1 MSIDPI
7 NIGGQANDGN
17 GQSLRSGGALINANF
32 AELDART
39 ATAQATAE
47 LGVADS
53 AAALEAASMAQAK
66 ADEAVPGSAVGVTVA
81 QLVEGLVP
89 SSQLPSYVDDV
100 LEFPA
105 LANFPATGET
115 GKIYIAINDGD
126 SPSNP
131 TRQYRWSG
139 TAYVMIP
146 SSPGSTDQ
154 VPEGSTNLY
163 LTAARVRATTLEGLS
178 TSLNEAVA
186 ATDSVLTGTGK
197 LQAQVSAAV
206 SALSGKFDKTGGKLT
221 GALNNANIVSLA
233 SSATPAIGAA
243 AANTITIT
251 GTTGITGFDSIAS
264 GAVRTLVF
272 AGAVTL
278 THNATSLILPKGAD
292 ITTAA
297 GDVLQFTSLGGG
309 NWRCTGKMV
318 AAEGGAGGGGSYLG
332 QTIAWKL
339 SEASIPAGLLPENG
353 QIADR
358 ATYPDLWALYAPIA
372 VDDAVWLASPYLN
385 RGLPSKGNGTTTF
398 RMPDTNGKH
407 ADGLTPAAAFL
418 RGYGKNSAGTP
429 GLFQLDQIQNI
440 TGSVSNAGSSPF
452 PDATATYSGAF
463 KRGVTPR
470 TLFPTFGNTGTGYDL
485 TFDASASARTGT
497 ETRPV
502 SATVIWC
509 TVAASVATNPGA
521 VDVVALAGQVTT
533 HSTQISELQTNQ
545 IFTRKWTSAA
555 LTPASASQTVLTHNF
570 GAHFKL
576 AKAYLLV
583 KGAGFAG
590 YAAGDRVDLALF
602 SDFGG
607 AASSYGGTLAKS
619 TTTTVTLI
627 VGSAGL
633 IALSS
638 TGVASTVAFPN
649 STFDL
654 FVELYA

>member
-32 AELDART
+32 AELDIRT

-47 LGVADS
+47 QGVAFS
-53 AAALEAASMAQAK
+53 AAALEAATMAQAK

-100 LEFPA
+100 LEFPT
-105 LANFPATGET
+105 LGDFPVEGET

-154 VPEGSTNLY
+154 VPEGAINLY
-163 LTAARVRATTLEGLS
+163 HTAARVRAATLEGLS

-186 ATDSVLTGTGK
+186 ATDSVLTGIGK

-353 QIADR
+353 QLVDR

-372 VDDAVWLASPYLN
+372 VTDAVWLASPYLN
-385 RGLPSKGNGTTTF
+385 RGLPSSGNGTTTF

-418 RGYGKNSAGTP
+418 RGYGKNSAGAP
-429 GLFQLDQIQNI
+429 GLFQLDQLGPMKYVDANLDAG
-440 TGSVSNAGSSPF
+440 TNVFVSNASAAGNVAVLPRLNGTQQRT
-452 PDATATYSGAF
+452 PVDAASNGT
-463 KRGVTPR
+463 KWVT
-470 TLFPTFGNTGTGYDL
+470 N
-485 TFDASASARTGT
+485 TGT

-509 TVAASVATNPGA
+509 TVAASVTTNPGA

-590 YAAGDRVDLALF
+590 YAAGDRLDLALF